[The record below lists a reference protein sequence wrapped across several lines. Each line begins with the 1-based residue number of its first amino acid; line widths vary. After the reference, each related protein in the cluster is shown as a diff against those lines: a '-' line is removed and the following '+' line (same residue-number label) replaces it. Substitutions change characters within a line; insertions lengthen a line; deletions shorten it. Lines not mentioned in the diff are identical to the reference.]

1 MSTIRHWDELT
12 REEIGALAPTAL
24 TVIPVGSTEQHG
36 PHLATGTDAALVTAI
51 AERGAA
57 AASRPDKILL
67 APTLAYGASDH
78 HLPFGAT
85 LSLRVETFQRV
96 LADLLSSA
104 ARAGCRRVF
113 ILNGHGGN
121 TAACAIAAAEASRE
135 HGLLCASA
143 IYSQLLEPGSVAAPV
158 PGHAG
163 QFETSLMLAVAAA
176 RGANGQRTLLAG
188 WGRARPAPRSRRRR
202 AWALVRARR
211 FHRQA
216 RDGVGR
222 GWEPNCSSCVRALSP
237 KRSKRWRTSMSELGT
252 TIAAIETTTVSL
264 RAKPTLKV
272 RGARTTHDGSSFLL
286 VRVTTSDGA
295 AGYGEVSATAAWSGE
310 GRNHRDALCA

>member
-57 AASRPDKILL
+57 AASRPDTILL

-163 QFETSLMLAVAAA
+163 QFETSLMLAVAADEVRMDSARSSPGGDA
-176 RGANGQRTLLAG
+176 RGRHRGLAVG
-188 WGRARPAPRSRRRR
+188 EPGR
-202 AWALVRARR
+202 W
-211 FHRQA
+211 
-216 RDGVGR
+216 
-222 GWEPNCSSCVRALSP
+222 
-237 KRSKRWRTSMSELGT
+237 SELDGFT
-252 TIAAIETTTVSL
+252 DRPETAS
-264 RAKPTLKV
+264 
-272 RGARTTHDGSSFLL
+272 GALGAELL
-286 VRVTTSDGA
+286 
-295 AGYGEVSATAAWSGE
+295 E
-310 GRNHRDALCA
+310 LCARAVAEAFEEVADLDV